1 MTIQALNPE
10 SVVERMIAELNEN
23 PEARRLLLRALL
35 TDEFLTLPDKVERIE
50 EDVSDLKAG
59 QAALQAGQ
67 ADLKA
72 GQAALQ
78 AGQAE
83 MRGQIAELQAGQA
96 ELQVGQA
103 RTQGQIAELQ
113 AGQAELQAGQD
124 EMREDIDLLKSGQS
138 RMEGQIGNLRGDS
151 YERRMIRYIV
161 QTALRSWDMEDVDV
175 LIGDR
180 PDRVAE
186 LATKV
191 RNAAR
196 RGLITREQ
204 GDELLW
210 ADVVVSGARES
221 DQSPIHAVAEIS
233 ITIGES
239 DIIRAAE
246 RAATLS
252 AVMSEPAM
260 GVVIGSRI
268 SEPDRRRAERSDVLV
283 TIIRE

>member
-35 TDEFLTLPDKVERIE
+35 TDEFLALPEKVDTLTDKVDGLMDLPAKVERIE

-59 QAALQAGQ
+59 QA
-67 ADLKA
+67 
-72 GQAALQ
+72 
-78 AGQAE
+78 
-83 MRGQIAELQAGQA
+83 ELQAGQDELRTGQA
-96 ELQVGQA
+96 ELQAGQA

-113 AGQAELQAGQD
+113 AGQD
-124 EMREDIDLLKSGQS
+124 EMRGDIDLLKSGQS
-138 RMEGQIGNLRGDS
+138 RMEGQIGNLSGKL
-151 YERRMIRYIV
+151 YE
-161 QTALRSWDMEDVDV
+161 
-175 LIGDR
+175 
-180 PDRVAE
+180 DRVRRHIKYAARRSFDMRVFTVFIGHETSPVDE
-186 LATKV
+186 LGDKV
-191 RNAAR
+191 DAAAR
-196 RGLITREQ
+196 RGLITAEQ
-204 GDELLW
+204 GGRLFD
-210 ADVVVSGARES
+210 ADIVISGARKS
-221 DQSPIHAVAEIS
+221 DQSPIHAVVEAS

-246 RAATLS
+246 RAATLA
-252 AVMSEPAM
+252 AVMGEPAL

>member
-10 SVVERMIAELNEN
+10 SLVERIVAELNEN
-23 PEARRLLLRALL
+23 PEAKHLLLRTLL
-35 TDEFLTLPDKVERIE
+35 TDEFLTLPAKVDTLTDKVDGLMDLPAKVDGLMDLPARVERIE
-50 EDVSDLKAG
+50 EDVSDLKT
-59 QAALQAGQ
+59 
-67 ADLKA
+67 
-72 GQAALQ
+72 
-78 AGQAE
+78 
-83 MRGQIAELQAGQA
+83 GQA
-96 ELQVGQA
+96 ELQAGQA
-103 RTQGQIAELQ
+103 RTQGQIA
-113 AGQAELQAGQD
+113 ALQAGQD

-204 GDELLW
+204 GNELLW
-210 ADVVVSGARES
+210 ADAVVSGLRES
-221 DQSPIHAVAEIS
+221 NQSPVHAVVEAS

-246 RAATLS
+246 RAATLA
-252 AVMSEPAM
+252 AVMGEPAL

-268 SEPDRRRAERSDVLV
+268 SEPDRRRAERSDVIV

>member
-35 TDEFLTLPDKVERIE
+35 TDEFLALPDKVDTLTDKVDGLMHLPAKVERLE

-59 QAALQAGQ
+59 QAELQAGQ
-67 ADLKA
+67 AKLQA

-78 AGQAE
+78 AGQA
-83 MRGQIAELQAGQA
+83 
-96 ELQVGQA
+96 
-103 RTQGQIAELQ
+103 RTQGQI
-113 AGQAELQAGQD
+113 AELQAGQD

-138 RMEGQIGNLRGDS
+138 RMEGQIGNLRGKF
-151 YERRMIRYIV
+151 YEDRMRRHIK
-161 QTALRSWDMEDVDV
+161 QTAYRSFDM
-175 LIGDR
+175 
-180 PDRVAE
+180 RVATVLLGHETSPAEE
-186 LATKV
+186 LSDKVDAT
-191 RNAAR
+191 AR
-196 RGLITREQ
+196 RGLITAEQ
-204 GDELLW
+204 GNRLTS
-210 ADVVVSGARES
+210 ADIVISGTRKS
-221 DQSPIHAVAEIS
+221 DQSPIHAVVEAS